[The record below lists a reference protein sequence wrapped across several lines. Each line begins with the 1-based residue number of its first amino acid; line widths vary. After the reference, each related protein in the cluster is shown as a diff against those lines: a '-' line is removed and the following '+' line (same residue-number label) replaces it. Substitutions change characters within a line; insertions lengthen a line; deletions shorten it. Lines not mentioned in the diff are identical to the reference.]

1 MYIPKPNPLLKRLF
15 TTTTPR
21 NHQVSIPTTYYRGG
35 TSRALLFNETHLPSN
50 KSAWNPIFL
59 SAMGSPDP
67 QHGRQ
72 LNGMGGGISSLSKV
86 CVVRKS
92 ARNDAEAEFT
102 FGQVGIRDSGVD
114 YQGNCGNVSAAVGP
128 FVVEEGIVATSRD
141 TSTSTSTSLASK
153 GKATR
158 TVKLFNTNTQKHIE
172 STFPI
177 TESGMPD
184 LSGAFAIDGVSGTA
198 AKIKLDFIDPAGSKT
213 GSLLP
218 TGSVVDVIQDVRV
231 SCVDAGNPCVFV
243 RASDPALRL
252 DEMVLRQ
259 LGKKYLSDIRPE
271 DLGSCPEFLEKLEN
285 IRQHATVKM
294 GMAKSIEEVPP
305 SVPKICIVDSSPG
318 EDVDVIVR
326 AISTQQPHKA
336 LPITAGLALSAAARL
351 AGSVVNECL
360 RTGDSAGQKD
370 GITIGHPSGKLD
382 VGAEYVDGKLTR
394 TTVYRTARR
403 LMRGDVFV
411 D

>member
-1 MYIPKPNPLLKRLF
+1 M
-15 TTTTPR
+15 
-21 NHQVSIPTTYYRGG
+21 
-35 TSRALLFNETHLPSN
+35 
-50 KSAWNPIFL
+50 
-59 SAMGSPDP
+59 
-67 QHGRQ
+67 
-72 LNGMGGGISSLSKV
+72 

-92 ARNDAEAEFT
+92 TRNDAEAEFT
-102 FGQVGIRDSGVD
+102 IGQVGIRDSGVD

-128 FVVEEGIVATSRD
+128 FVVEEGIVATS
-141 TSTSTSTSLASK
+141 LGGK
-153 GKATR
+153 GKTRTR

-177 TESGMPD
+177 TESGQPD
-184 LSGAFAIDGVSGTA
+184 LSGDFAIDGVSGTA

-218 TGSVVDVIQDVRV
+218 TGSVVDAIQDVRV

-259 LGKKYLSDIRPE
+259 LGKKGLSDIRPD

-305 SVPKICIVDSSPG
+305 SVPKICIVGSSPG
-318 EDVDVIVR
+318 EHVDVIVR

-351 AGSVVNECL
+351 EGSVVNECV
-360 RTGDSAGQKD
+360 RQTEGGAAGQKA

-382 VGAEYVDGKLTR
+382 VGADYVDGKLTR